1 MIRHLLEE
9 WTARLRSIGLRE
21 ALSIDSSTR
30 RRLIKSAVAGT
41 VAW

>member
-1 MIRHLLEE
+1 MIRRLLEE
-9 WTARLRSIGLRE
+9 RTARLRSIGPRE

-30 RRLIKSAVAGT
+30 RRLIKSTVAGT